1 MYVCFF
7 WDGIPGNP
15 KEPSYPWKGRENHI
29 KFNLASIPSME
40 SVTGAELRI
49 PFVITVLADDSEKV
63 NSESFRESSM
73 HANNIDDGP
82 VQGANK
88 EEQKHEELKA
98 VRILLHDVMRP
109 ATSPRSK
116 KPKETHLLEPISYP
130 IDSKTVV
137 LSKRRNGTSVFWLTF
152 DVFPA
157 VSRWM
162 SNPKKNH
169 GLVLEILGVTNEGH
183 TVSQETVVQRHNLR
197 VKRYVDDDDEQDS
210 VDSNVENSSTFSS
223 TSDARTSGKSSNSI
237 TTESSSSSS
246 SLSTTTSATRS
257 SSKTTQD
264 SGESFSSSMAET
276 PTSSS
281 PTEVGVAAATDDGFI
296 NSNNE

>member
-1 MYVCFF
+1 MYVCFL

-49 PFVITVLADDSEKV
+49 PFVITVLSDDSEKV

-73 HANNIDDGP
+73 HANNIDNGP
-82 VQGANK
+82 LQGANK
-88 EEQKHEELKA
+88 EEQKHDELKA

-137 LSKRRNGTSVFWLTF
+137 LSKRRNGTSAFWLTF

-183 TVSQETVVQRHNLR
+183 IVPQETVVERHNLR
-197 VKRYVDDDDEQDS
+197 VKRDVDDDEQNS
-210 VDSNVENSSTFSS
+210 VDSNVENSNTFSS
-223 TSDARTSGKSSNSI
+223 TSDARTSGQSSNSI

-246 SLSTTTSATRS
+246 SLSTTTTSATRS

-281 PTEVGVAAATDDGFI
+281 PTEVGVAVATDDGFI

>member
-1 MYVCFF
+1 
-7 WDGIPGNP
+7 
-15 KEPSYPWKGRENHI
+15 
-29 KFNLASIPSME
+29 ME

-49 PFVITVLADDSEKV
+49 PFVITVLSDDSEKV

-73 HANNIDDGP
+73 HTNSIDDSP
-82 VQGANK
+82 LLQGANK

-137 LSKRRNGTSVFWLTF
+137 LSKRRNGTSAFWLTF

-183 TVSQETVVQRHNLR
+183 TVPQETVVQRHNLR
-197 VKRYVDDDDEQDS
+197 VKRDVDDDEQNS
-210 VDSNVENSSTFSS
+210 VDSNVENSNTLSSS

-237 TTESSSSSS
+237 TTESSSSSSS

-281 PTEVGVAAATDDGFI
+281 PTEVGVAVATDDGFI

>member
-1 MYVCFF
+1 MLFY

-49 PFVITVLADDSEKV
+49 PFVITVLSDDSEKV

-73 HANNIDDGP
+73 HTNSIDDSP
-82 VQGANK
+82 LLQGANK

-137 LSKRRNGTSVFWLTF
+137 LSKRRNGTSAFWLTF

-183 TVSQETVVQRHNLR
+183 TVPQETVVQRHNLR
-197 VKRYVDDDDEQDS
+197 VKRDVDDDEQNS
-210 VDSNVENSSTFSS
+210 VDSNVENSNTLSSS

-237 TTESSSSSS
+237 TTESSSSSSS

-281 PTEVGVAAATDDGFI
+281 PTEVGVAVATDDGFI